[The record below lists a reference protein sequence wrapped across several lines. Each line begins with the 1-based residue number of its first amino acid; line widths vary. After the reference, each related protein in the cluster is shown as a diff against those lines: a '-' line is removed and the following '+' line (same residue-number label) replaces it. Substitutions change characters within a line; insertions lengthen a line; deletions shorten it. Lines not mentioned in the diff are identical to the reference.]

1 MLMNMKEIL
10 APANEHNFAVPAFN
24 VSSNMILKGVMHNCE
39 EMQAPVIIAIHPDE
53 LSFVEDSF
61 VKAVIEEAHKATVP
75 VCIHLD
81 HGSKFEQVLRAI
93 QDGFTSVMID
103 GAHLPLEE
111 NIAITKKV
119 VEVAHPVNVSVEAEL
134 GTIGTADDYGEAGSK
149 EIIYTEVDDAVKFIK
164 ETDIDCL
171 AIAIGTAHGLYP
183 KDRKPKLAL
192 DRLQEIKANVSIPLV
207 LHGGSGNPD
216 EEIAQSVKLGVNK
229 INISSDIKDAFYQ
242 NQSHW
247 LERPMIHLLPHWTH
261 PGLEGMLISVWAY
274 TNCEEAELFL
284 NGKSLGRVSIEPWG
298 HAEWNVPYEPGRL
311 EAVGFRKGRRCVS
324 DFHETTGSPTA
335 LLLRLENAPV
345 SANGEDVALFTC
357 LALDEQGREVPD
369 ASPLVHFD
377 CVGGGRILGTGS
389 SNTDPVPVSSPERR
403 MFAGRISIAVK
414 PDQPANGESQV
425 ETVLLAGAEG
435 LRSAR
440 LAVRFPAE
448 AEAGAR
454 GGEKNG

>member
-1 MLMNMKEIL
+1 MNMKEIL

-24 VSSNMILKGVMHNCE
+24 VSSNMILKGVMHTCE

-242 NQSHW
+242 KCRQV
-247 LERPMIHLLPHWTH
+247 LQDKALREPMAIYPECIDAMNEVVRHK
-261 PGLEGMLISVWAY
+261 I
-274 TNCEEAELFL
+274 NLF
-284 NGKSLGRVSIEPWG
+284 
-298 HAEWNVPYEPGRL
+298 
-311 EAVGFRKGRRCVS
+311 
-324 DFHETTGSPTA
+324 D
-335 LLLRLENAPV
+335 
-345 SANGEDVALFTC
+345 
-357 LALDEQGREVPD
+357 D
-369 ASPLVHFD
+369 AD
-377 CVGGGRILGTGS
+377 K
-389 SNTDPVPVSSPERR
+389 
-403 MFAGRISIAVK
+403 AK
-414 PDQPANGESQV
+414 YY
-425 ETVLLAGAEG
+425 
-435 LRSAR
+435 
-440 LAVRFPAE
+440 
-448 AEAGAR
+448 
-454 GGEKNG
+454 K

>member
-1 MLMNMKEIL
+1 MLMNMKDLL
-10 APANEHNFAVPAFN
+10 AVANEHNFAVPAFN
-24 VSSNMILKGVMHNCE
+24 VSSNMILKGVMHTCE

-81 HGSKFEQVLRAI
+81 HGAKFEQVLRAI

-103 GAHLPLEE
+103 GAHLPFEE

-149 EIIYTEVDDAVKFIK
+149 KIIYTEVDDAVKFIK

-192 DRLQEIKANVSIPLV
+192 DRLKEIKAAVSIPLV

-216 EEIAQSVKLGVNK
+216 DEIAESVKLGVNK

-242 NQSHW
+242 ECRIVLQDKAIR
-247 LERPMIHLLPHWTH
+247 EPMAIYPKCIDAMNEVIRHK
-261 PGLEGMLISVWAY
+261 I
-274 TNCEEAELFL
+274 NLF
-284 NGKSLGRVSIEPWG
+284 
-298 HAEWNVPYEPGRL
+298 
-311 EAVGFRKGRRCVS
+311 
-324 DFHETTGSPTA
+324 D
-335 LLLRLENAPV
+335 
-345 SANGEDVALFTC
+345 
-357 LALDEQGREVPD
+357 D
-369 ASPLVHFD
+369 AD
-377 CVGGGRILGTGS
+377 K
-389 SNTDPVPVSSPERR
+389 
-403 MFAGRISIAVK
+403 VK
-414 PDQPANGESQV
+414 
-425 ETVLLAGAEG
+425 
-435 LRSAR
+435 
-440 LAVRFPAE
+440 FY
-448 AEAGAR
+448 
-454 GGEKNG
+454 K

>member
-1 MLMNMKEIL
+1 MNMKDLL
-10 APANEHNFAVPAFN
+10 AVANEHNFAVPAFN
-24 VSSNMILKGVMHNCE
+24 VSSNMILKGVMHTCE

-81 HGSKFEQVLRAI
+81 HGAKFEQVLRAI

-103 GAHLPLEE
+103 GAHLPFEE

-149 EIIYTEVDDAVKFIK
+149 KIIYTEVDDAVKFIK

-192 DRLQEIKANVSIPLV
+192 DRLKEIKAAVSIPLV

-216 EEIAQSVKLGVNK
+216 DEIAQSVKLGVNK

-242 NQSHW
+242 ECRIVLQDKAIR
-247 LERPMIHLLPHWTH
+247 EPMAIYPKCIDAMNEVIRHK
-261 PGLEGMLISVWAY
+261 I
-274 TNCEEAELFL
+274 NLF
-284 NGKSLGRVSIEPWG
+284 
-298 HAEWNVPYEPGRL
+298 
-311 EAVGFRKGRRCVS
+311 
-324 DFHETTGSPTA
+324 D
-335 LLLRLENAPV
+335 
-345 SANGEDVALFTC
+345 
-357 LALDEQGREVPD
+357 D
-369 ASPLVHFD
+369 AD
-377 CVGGGRILGTGS
+377 K
-389 SNTDPVPVSSPERR
+389 
-403 MFAGRISIAVK
+403 VK
-414 PDQPANGESQV
+414 
-425 ETVLLAGAEG
+425 
-435 LRSAR
+435 
-440 LAVRFPAE
+440 FY
-448 AEAGAR
+448 
-454 GGEKNG
+454 K

>member
-1 MLMNMKEIL
+1 MLMNMKDLL
-10 APANEHNFAVPAFN
+10 AVANEHNFAVPAFN

-53 LSFVEDSF
+53 LEFVEDSF

-75 VCIHLD
+75 VCVHLD

-103 GAHLPLEE
+103 GAHLSLED

-183 KDRKPKLAL
+183 KDKKPELAL
-192 DRLQEIKANVSIPLV
+192 DRLQEIKAAVSIPLV

-216 EEIAQSVKLGVNK
+216 DEIAKSVKLGVNK

-242 NQSHW
+242 ECRKVLQDQAIR
-247 LERPMIHLLPHWTH
+247 EPMFIYPKC
-261 PGLEGMLISVWAY
+261 I
-274 TNCEEAELFL
+274 EAMNEVIRHKINLF
-284 NGKSLGRVSIEPWG
+284 
-298 HAEWNVPYEPGRL
+298 
-311 EAVGFRKGRRCVS
+311 
-324 DFHETTGSPTA
+324 D
-335 LLLRLENAPV
+335 
-345 SANGEDVALFTC
+345 
-357 LALDEQGREVPD
+357 D
-369 ASPLVHFD
+369 AD
-377 CVGGGRILGTGS
+377 K
-389 SNTDPVPVSSPERR
+389 
-403 MFAGRISIAVK
+403 VK
-414 PDQPANGESQV
+414 
-425 ETVLLAGAEG
+425 
-435 LRSAR
+435 
-440 LAVRFPAE
+440 FY
-448 AEAGAR
+448 
-454 GGEKNG
+454 K